1 MLKAIGCLEWR
12 FLRQMNPQ
20 HDPESKASL
29 VELGLKLKALFD
41 EHCDKRISVVG
52 TFCVGKTT
60 LVRNLPGAQD
70 MDDLLLPKL
79 SKEET
84 ECVYNTPWSEDLGR
98 YVIRLA
104 RERVLVEPGKPVFG
118 TVVLECDLIVH
129 LTISGPLLRER
140 TSLRKT
146 GFEDGKRLQAQIEQE
161 IRQTAL
167 PVIEFTMG

>member
-1 MLKAIGCLEWR
+1 
-12 FLRQMNPQ
+12 MNLQ

-29 VELGLKLKALFD
+29 VELSLKLQALFN

-52 TFCVGKTT
+52 TFCTGKTA

-84 ECVYNTPWSEDLGR
+84 ECVCNTPWSEDLGR

-118 TVVLECDLIVH
+118 TVILECDLIIY
-129 LTISGPLLRER
+129 LTISDPLLRER
-140 TSLRKT
+140 ASLRKT
-146 GFEDGKRLQAQIEQE
+146 GFEGAKGLQAQIEQA

-167 PVIEFTMG
+167 PVIEFAMG